1 MKRLALLVI
10 ALAAVAFFAGCGGPQ
25 AVVKPTPPPSAEPS
39 WLHLDRGPCPAAYA
53 GGYCAAGRAAGT
65 YSSSLGTSTASA
77 RARVK
82 LAEWMQERISA
93 RFGSDQGGSVGS
105 SNGRGR
111 PVDASHLRVDT
122 VTTSIVSGITVPEWV
137 FAPSLRPGAP
147 SSGDYVALARLA
159 DEQVRDAR
167 SLLEQMQLD
176 PEERQ
181 QSLQAYDLFLDDLAR
196 ERDRAATRT
205 RR

>member
-10 ALAAVAFFAGCGGPQ
+10 ALAALAFFAGCGGQQ
-25 AVVKPTPPPSAEPS
+25 AIVKPTPPSAEPS
-39 WLHLDRGPCPAAYA
+39 WLHLDRGPCPAPYA
-53 GGYCAAGRAAGT
+53 GGYCAAGRASGA

-105 SNGRGR
+105 PSGRGR

-122 VTTSIVSGITVPEWV
+122 VTTSIVSGITVPEWF
-137 FAPSLRPGAP
+137 FASTPRPGDP
-147 SSGDYVALARLA
+147 SGGDYMALARLG

-176 PEERQ
+176 SEERK